1 MPPAQFIPLFGTF
14 LMADV
19 ELQVPPMSPQV
30 GEALSEEGSSR
41 VDEASAEMQ
50 TTDGE
55 HEATDV
61 VEASSEP
68 EPAPDVEDDKPA
80 ENGVADEKVATEP
93 QHEPEPVAD
102 GALKDEEES
111 VKQPTPTTSPPTSP
125 ARKITAKSSV
135 SVKAPASKAAGG
147 APTPLVKKVRD
158 TSTSHNIAPPLPPRN
173 AQNTRGA
180 HTRLLSLT
188 SVRDVSG
195 CAPRVT
201 RACRQTSLTEVA
213 IHSTLAVH
221 KPAILLRS
229 RLPHSQSF
237 LATVGMLSGRRQYGD
252 KRR

>member
-1 MPPAQFIPLFGTF
+1 
-14 LMADV
+14 
-19 ELQVPPMSPQV
+19 MSPQV
-30 GEALSEEGSSR
+30 GEALSEEGSGR
-41 VDEASAEMQ
+41 VDEAPAEMQ

-147 APTPLVKKVRD
+147 ATTPLVKKVRD
-158 TSTSHNIAPPLPPRN
+158 TSTSHNIAPPHPPAQRPEYARCSHTPSLPHLRTRPRAHRLRSSTRASLAPARSSPRLPPP
-173 AQNTRGA
+173 G
-180 HTRLLSLT
+180 RLLL
-188 SVRDVSG
+188 
-195 CAPRVT
+195 PRPPNP
-201 RACRQTSLTEVA
+201 R
-213 IHSTLAVH
+213 
-221 KPAILLRS
+221 
-229 RLPHSQSF
+229 RLPP
-237 LATVGMLSGRRQYGD
+237 LL
-252 KRR
+252 